1 MTTTLNDNDNDKVVE
16 EIPDSDDD
24 VSYVK
29 YVPPQPNS
37 PVQPLHPREW
47 LQQKV
52 KNIREKKEKV

>member
-52 KNIREKKEKV
+52 KNIREKKGKV